1 MLLSEYIENLKSVLE
16 ENGDLKVV
24 YAVDDEGN
32 AFNEVCFAPSVG
44 HYDYSDSQFTTYDN
58 FGEDE
63 DIDYEINSVC
73 IN

>member
-24 YAVDDEGN
+24 YAVDEEGN

-44 HYDYSDSQFTTYDN
+44 HYDYSDSQFTTTDN